1 MRTPPFKKLQTEW
14 PRVPRLCSGGTVA
27 IFAGGPSLT
36 PEDVDYCRDKVD
48 ASIAV
53 NNSYKLAPWATA
65 LYAADGRWY
74 KWHQGVPSF
83 KGLKYTLS
91 QSAGKWPDV
100 QVLKNAG
107 SSGLELEPFGLR
119 NGRNGG
125 YQAINLAVHFGA
137 KRIILL
143 GFDMQRGPKG
153 QEHWHGDH
161 PNRSRSPYTLFLKY
175 FQFLVNPLND
185 LGVEV
190 INCSPVSALEV
201 FPKAALRVALPA
213 REAAVA

>member
-1 MRTPPFKKLQTEW
+1 MLHKKLPTEW
-14 PRVPRLCSGGTVA
+14 PRVPRICHGGTVA

-36 PEDVDYCRDKVD
+36 AEDVTYCRDKVD
-48 ASIAV
+48 ASICV
-53 NNSYKLAPWATA
+53 NNSYKLAPWASA
-65 LYAADGRWY
+65 LYAADGRWWS
-74 KWHQGVPSF
+74 WHRGAPSF
-83 KGLKYTLS
+83 AGLKYSLS
-91 QSAGKWPDV
+91 QSAGKWPGV
-100 QVLKNAG
+100 QVLKNSG
-107 SSGLELEPFGLR
+107 SSGLELEPFGLK

-161 PNRSRSPYTLFLKY
+161 PNRSRSPYALFLKY
-175 FQFLVNPLND
+175 FQFLVNPLAD
-185 LGVEV
+185 LGVDV
-190 INCSPVSALEV
+190 INCSPVSALET
-201 FPKAALRVALPA
+201 FPKADLRATLAA